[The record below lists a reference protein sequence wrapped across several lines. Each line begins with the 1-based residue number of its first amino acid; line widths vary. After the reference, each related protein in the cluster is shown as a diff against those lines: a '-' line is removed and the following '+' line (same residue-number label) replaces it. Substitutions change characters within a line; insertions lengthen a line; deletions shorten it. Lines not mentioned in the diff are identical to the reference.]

1 MIHGKGY
8 NDMIDIMGKNIHF
21 KPWIERSLQINMHEE
36 NKIEYHQQ
44 KNTAFHEYTRI
55 RLKELGFHL
64 LSSWKLIIGI
74 GLLLSI
80 IIGVLSFFVITPV
93 YQATATFYVLEANDF
108 SLNFSD
114 LQKGEALTQD
124 YIRLFGMWEVH
135 EAVRS
140 QLDSP
145 TPMKIR

>member
-1 MIHGKGY
+1 M
-8 NDMIDIMGKNIHF
+8 
-21 KPWIERSLQINMHEE
+21 
-36 NKIEYHQQ
+36 
-44 KNTAFHEYTRI
+44 
-55 RLKELGFHL
+55 
-64 LSSWKLIIGI
+64 SSWKLIIGI